1 MESSLGLKEVSIKD
15 STSKDLDMV
24 TEFTGSTPEIL
35 TPVNGLTVKAMSL
48 VSNMDLVLTT
58 SEMEISTQEST
69 LETRFMGLVFAI
81 SLMVTIT
88 KELGTKVVSNA
99 MARMD
104 L

>member
-1 MESSLGLKEVSIKD
+1 M
-15 STSKDLDMV
+15 
-24 TEFTGSTPEIL
+24 
-35 TPVNGLTVKAMSL
+35 NGLTVKAMNL

-58 SEMEISTQEST
+58 CEMEISTQEST